1 LTIRP
6 APEAAR
12 DGEILMNGSSRRWI
26 ALAFG
31 TALFLGTQ
39 PDASAAEFSF
49 KVAHTNAPGEI
60 QDQGVLQFK
69 SRLEEL
75 TNGRATLE
83 NFPNGQLG
91 AELPAVQSV
100 LLGTVDMTVPGKR
113 RLQQLRP
120 ALPRLR
126 FSFPVP

>member
-1 LTIRP
+1 
-6 APEAAR
+6 
-12 DGEILMNGSSRRWI
+12 MKGSSRRWI

-31 TALFLGTQ
+31 TALYLGAQ

-69 SRLEEL
+69 
-75 TNGRATLE
+75 
-83 NFPNGQLG
+83 GQLG

-100 LLGTVDMTVPGKR
+100 LLGTVDMTVPGNAAFSNFVPHFR
-113 RLQQLRP
+113 VFDFPFLFRDP
-120 ALPRLR
+120 AH
-126 FSFPVP
+126 F